1 MRELPWRRWILGAL
15 VGFLL
20 LGGLRTGLAW
30 LSISSKVG
38 CTPGTQWI
46 EQLYRTK
53 IALANR
59 PDVDLVFV
67 GGSGV
72 HFGISGRIVGDA
84 MHRKAVNF
92 GSHGGLGIE
101 SILQH
106 ALPLARPGITFVLIP
121 EYELYY
127 RDDVLSDTLLEQA
140 ACDGNLI
147 AAAHGLWP
155 ALRALNEI
163 SVQEIITNLF
173 FKRRLHRRYADNS
186 LDADGDETINRVSE
200 ITAADRY
207 FIGRQPAK
215 VFAGA
220 PLPYVASQIERFVR
234 DARARGAVVE
244 ATWPNTWRGGIAAN
258 SDLRPVVAMW
268 HRLGIPVI
276 GCPADSTLPLEDM
289 FDTVYHLNL
298 DGVRHRSQNL
308 ALQLR
313 GNQDL
318 VNDGAV
324 CKAYMGQPGR

>member
-1 MRELPWRRWILGAL
+1 M
-15 VGFLL
+15 
-20 LGGLRTGLAW
+20 AW
-30 LSISSKVG
+30 LSISSNVG

-53 IALANR
+53 TPLASR
-59 PDVDLVFV
+59 PDVHYIFV

-84 MHRKAVNF
+84 MHAKAVNF

-106 ALPLARPGITFVLIP
+106 ALPLARPGVTLVLIP

-127 RDDVLSDTLLEQA
+127 RDDILSDTLLEQA
-140 ACDGNLI
+140 ACEGNLI
-147 AAAHGLWP
+147 AAAHGVWP

-163 SVQEIITNLF
+163 SIQEIVTNLF

-186 LDADGDETINRVSE
+186 LDADGDETINRVSDV
-200 ITAADRY
+200 TAADRY
-207 FIGRQPAK
+207 FVARQPAK
-215 VFAGA
+215 VFTGA
-220 PLPYVASQIERFVR
+220 PLPYVALQIGRFVR

-268 HRLGIPVI
+268 HRLGVAVI
-276 GCPADSTLPLEDM
+276 GCPADFTLPADDM
-289 FDTVYHLNL
+289 FDTVYHLNS
-298 DGVRHRSQNL
+298 DGVRIRSESL
-308 ALQLR
+308 AQHLL
-313 GNQDL
+313 GNQDIA
-318 VNDGAV
+318 NDGAA
-324 CKAYMGQPGR
+324 CRAYMGQPGP